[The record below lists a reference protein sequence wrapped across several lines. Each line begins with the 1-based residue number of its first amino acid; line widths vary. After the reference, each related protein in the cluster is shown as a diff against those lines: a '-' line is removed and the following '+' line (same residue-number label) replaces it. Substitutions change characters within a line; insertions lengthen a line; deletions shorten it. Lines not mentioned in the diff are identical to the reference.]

1 MLVLAPRG
9 RDTDVVRMVLETHGL
24 ACQQCQGPAQLLV
37 ALDEGAAG
45 AVITDD
51 SFAGESVAKLREWLG
66 AQPSWSDFP
75 FIVLTTRHPSRHAES
90 AAALLH
96 ALGNVVL
103 LERPV
108 NADTLGRAALAAVR
122 ARNKQYETRRT
133 LEELTQA
140 RATVLSLNAEL
151 ERRIERRTRALA
163 AANDRLVAEI
173 AERERAQAAL
183 AHGQKLEAVGRLT
196 GGIAHDFNNLL
207 QVVSMNLELLQ
218 RGTADPGQRALTDR
232 AKRAVA
238 RGSKLTAQLLTFS
251 RVRSMVP
258 RLTDINALLAS
269 MHELIVISAGSTVT
283 VELQLCE
290 GEAWVRLDPSQF
302 EMSVLNLAVN
312 AKDAM
317 AERSGTL
324 VLRTHR
330 SCGAQDEVGGLRH
343 LVIDVADTGSGIAPQ
358 VLPKIF
364 EPFFTTKPVG
374 SGTGLGLSQVYGFTR
389 QCGGTV
395 RVTSTVGEGT
405 TIQMWFPEES
415 DAGTGPHEAGE
426 VTQSAGSLRRRNVLV
441 IEDDAEV
448 RRVLVQSLE
457 GSGHAVR
464 CAPDGDAGLAMLRQQ
479 TPDVLIVDY
488 AMPAM
493 NGAEVIRRALQL
505 HPTLPVVLATGYAD
519 MAEVAPLLPMAAVL
533 SKPFDLDSLLRVVE
547 AAGTEALAVDST
559 ARG

>member
-1 MLVLAPRG
+1 
-9 RDTDVVRMVLETHGL
+9 MVIEAQGL
-24 ACQQCQGPAQLLV
+24 KCELCHGPAQLLS
-37 ALDEGAAG
+37 ALDQGAAG

-51 SFAGESVAKLREWLG
+51 SFAGKSFAGLRECLP

-75 FIVLTTRHPSRHAES
+75 FIVLTTRLASRHAQS
-90 AAALLH
+90 AAVLLH

-140 RATVLSLNAEL
+140 RATVESLNAQL
-151 ERRIERRTRALA
+151 EQRIEQRTRALA

-183 AHGQKLEAVGRLT
+183 VHGQKLEAVGRLT

-218 RGTADPGQRALTDR
+218 RGTSDAGQKALTDR

-238 RGSKLTAQLLTFS
+238 RGSKLTAQLLSFA
-251 RVRSMVP
+251 RARSMVP

-269 MHELIVISAGSTVT
+269 MHELIVISVGSTVT
-283 VELQLCE
+283 TEMQLCD
-290 GEAWVRLDPSQF
+290 GPAWARLDPSQF
-302 EMSVLNLAVN
+302 EMSILNLTVN

-317 AERSGTL
+317 AGRGGTL
-324 VLRTHR
+324 KVRTRR
-330 SCGAQDEVGGLRH
+330 SSGPQPEIGGLRH
-343 LVIDVADTGSGIAPQ
+343 LVIDVTDTGAGIEPHL
-358 VLPKIF
+358 LPKVF

-389 QCGGTV
+389 QCGGNA
-395 RVTSTVGEGT
+395 RVASTLGEGT
-405 TIQMWFPEES
+405 TIEMWFPEES
-415 DAGTGPHEAGE
+415 EPAAVPHEAADGP
-426 VTQSAGSLRRRNVLV
+426 VAAAALRRRNVLV

-457 GSGHAVR
+457 ESGHAVR
-464 CAPDGDAGLAMLRQQ
+464 SAPDGDTGLAMLRQHV
-479 TPDVLIVDY
+479 PDVLIVDY
-488 AMPAM
+488 AMPLM
-493 NGAEVIRRALQL
+493 NGAEVIRRARQLQ
-505 HPTLPVVLATGYAD
+505 PALPVILATGYAD

-533 SKPFDLDSLLRVVE
+533 SKPFDVGALLRAVDEVGAEMPAVE
-547 AAGTEALAVDST
+547 A
-559 ARG
+559 RG